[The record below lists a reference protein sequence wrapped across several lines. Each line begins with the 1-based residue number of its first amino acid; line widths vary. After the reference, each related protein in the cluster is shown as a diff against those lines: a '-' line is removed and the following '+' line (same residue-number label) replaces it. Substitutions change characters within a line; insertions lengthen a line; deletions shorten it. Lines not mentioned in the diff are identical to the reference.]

1 MISYKEY
8 SEKIGEINAKKNS
21 VLSTEREDV
30 TLAFNAYINGR
41 ITLTELRNLIDFE
54 CRNTDYQMDK
64 LNKEIDEIEDWA

>member
-21 VLSTEREDV
+21 VLSTERDDV
-30 TLAFNAYINGR
+30 TLAFNAYSNGR

>member
-30 TLAFNAYINGR
+30 TLAFNAYSNGR